1 MAEGMLC
8 FVDLFNISSANESRS
23 LSMPASST
31 EELGSTSNLNA
42 LAFIGN
48 YPLRRQA
55 IRTMSDLSGN
65 QCVEAVK
72 IDYQGKTRIV
82 FPFPVRSIRIL
93 KTVTYTD

>member
-8 FVDLFNISSANESRS
+8 FVDLFNISSADEPRS

-31 EELGSTSNLNA
+31 EELGSTYNA

-93 KTVTYTD
+93 KPITYTD